1 MSFRER
7 RVEALLRA
15 RRIVSVCY
23 PASFAGLAEE
33 HHYRRVLKRS
43 VTFSA
48 FRVEEKNAW
57 TLADLVASS
66 EEGESAR
73 AGFDAFLQ
81 RLGNRVAFRG

>member
-1 MSFRER
+1 MIR
-7 RVEALLRA
+7 RHEMD
-15 RRIVSVCY
+15 Y
-23 PASFAGLAEE
+23 QPTFAGLAEE

-43 VTFSA
+43 VAVSA
-48 FRVEEKNAW
+48 FRIDGKNAW

-66 EEGESAR
+66 EEGEPAR